1 LVVALAEPVPDV
13 AVDEAPLA
21 SDEAAA
27 LAFLD
32 FFTFF
37 LPLAFALGVAVSVAV
52 AVEPP
57 VVAVA
62 AEPVVVVVALALGLL
77 DGVAGVAFIASPL
90 DGAAAEPCAA
100 ATPAVAANAA
110 AITADSTLFMS
121 FSSNGFVLA
130 DRTRGDKRAAMR

>member
-1 LVVALAEPVPDV
+1 LVVALAEPLPDV
-13 AVDEAPLA
+13 ALDELPLA

-32 FFTFF
+32 FFAFF

-57 VVAVA
+57 VVDVA
-62 AEPVVVVVALALGLL
+62 ADPVVPVVALAPDLL
-77 DGVAGVAFIASPL
+77 DGVAEVAGVAGVAFIASPL

-110 AITADSTLFMS
+110 AITADSTLFMTCS
-121 FSSNGFVLA
+121 LNGFALA
-130 DRTRGDKRAAMR
+130 DRTR